1 MCKKL
6 QKIIKKSKKIFKKH
20 NLYRKEKASNK
31 KLAKNPDLNKKIF
44 EILENKALHLLKK
57 INRN

>member
-1 MCKKL
+1 MQKLTKNNKK
-6 QKIIKKSKKIFKKH
+6 IKKIFKKH

-44 EILENKALHLLKK
+44 EILENKALH
-57 INRN
+57 